1 MVPTQKFN
9 LGAVQLQRFL
19 QQACPQENGNML
31 LTPSYGNMEHD
42 ITPGAEA
49 YFLSREMPPPLAYLM
64 CLSLPT
70 WKLNSFVLKNKVYI
84 FYGFS

>member
-9 LGAVQLQRFL
+9 LGVVQLQRFL
-19 QQACPQENGNML
+19 QQSCPQENGNVL
-31 LTPSYGNMEHD
+31 LTPSYGNMDYD

-49 YFLSREMPPPLAYLM
+49 YFLSREMPPPLANLI

-70 WKLNSFVLKNKVYI
+70 WKLNVFVLKNIQLVF
-84 FYGFS
+84 FYD